1 VTEAG
6 SEKKS
11 SAGDGEASRTAYS
24 QQMEAGKKADLAAF
38 RRLISEG
45 RLYELLDWID
55 AGKPMRFI
63 ARYEKSISGLEISV
77 PYGSHTEVM
86 ELLNRC
92 QWTNDELESAL
103 HIAVR
108 DETVYLIE
116 LLLNQKAPVQNV
128 PFDEI
133 CRLMDPPLIE
143 RFVALGADPTK
154 GDGFACG
161 LYKTGA
167 ARPLLRFYIKNSG
180 RIPGLEVQA
189 SLALMRCIQENKL
202 RASVLLLWA
211 KADLYCKIP
220 SGFRYDYPGRA
231 SPDHAEWDDDQFM
244 DAYALRAI
252 GYQTDREFFEKL
264 NLKLRPEAIPCL
276 LHAASFTGNVA
287 FFKPLIEQCPA
298 KLLNDSE
305 RGSCCGL
312 EFLVNHEFEKY
323 KHWEGSHDDYAELIE
338 LLLKQG
344 ARWDPGSGGL
354 RHPRNGLV
362 SGGDDYLIR
371 IVKLLYEYDQDPEQ
385 LHKLINSPKAID
397 PFYGDGRELR
407 RDIQAAAKLK
417 NKSIRVLK

>member
-1 VTEAG
+1 
-6 SEKKS
+6 
-11 SAGDGEASRTAYS
+11 
-24 QQMEAGKKADLAAF
+24 MEVGKKADLAAF

-55 AGKPMRFI
+55 VGKPVRFI
-63 ARYEKSISGLEISV
+63 ARYEKPISGLEISV

-92 QWTNDELESAL
+92 HWTNDELECAL

-116 LLLNQKAPVQNV
+116 LLLNQNAPVQNV

-143 RFVALGADPTK
+143 RFVKLGADPTK

-167 ARPLLRFYIKNSG
+167 ARPLLSFYRKHKDL
-180 RIPGLEVQA
+180 IPGLKVQA
-189 SLALMRCIQENKL
+189 SLALMRCIEKKKL

-211 KADLYCKIP
+211 KADPYRKIP
-220 SGFRYDYPGRA
+220 SGFRDDYPGRS
-231 SPDHAEWDDDQFM
+231 SPDHAEWDDDRGM
-244 DAYALRAI
+244 GPHAIRAL
-252 GYQTDREFFEKL
+252 GYEADREFFEKL
-264 NLKLRPEAIPCL
+264 NIKLRPEAIPEL
-276 LHAASFTGNVA
+276 LQGASFTGNVD

-305 RGSCCGL
+305 RNSCCGL
-312 EFLVNHEFEKY
+312 EFLVDHEFEGYKY
-323 KHWEGSHDDYAELIE
+323 WQGSHDDYAELIE
-338 LLLKQG
+338 ILLKQG
-344 ARWDPGSGGL
+344 ARWNPGSGNL
-354 RHPRNGLV
+354 RHSRNGLV

-371 IVKLLYEYDQDPEQ
+371 IVKLLYEYGQDPEQ
-385 LHKLINSPKAID
+385 LHKLVNSPKAID

-407 RDIQAAAKLK
+407 LEIKAAAKQQK
-417 NKSIRVLK
+417 KSIRARK